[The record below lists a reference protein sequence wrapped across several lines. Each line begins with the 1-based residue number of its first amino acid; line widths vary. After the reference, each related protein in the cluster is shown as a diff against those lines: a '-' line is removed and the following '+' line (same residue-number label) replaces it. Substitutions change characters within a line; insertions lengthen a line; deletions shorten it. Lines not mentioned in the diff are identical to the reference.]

1 MAKKAKVKTIPFD
14 AAEFL
19 TTPEHLAEYLRA
31 AIEEAV
37 AGDPESLIRALNT
50 AARARG
56 MIELANSTG
65 ITRSGLYKA
74 LSGEGKPSFETVSKI
89 VAALGMRFS
98 IEAR

>member
-31 AIEEAV
+31 AIEEV

-74 LSGEGKPSFETVSKI
+74 LSGEGKPSFEKVSKI